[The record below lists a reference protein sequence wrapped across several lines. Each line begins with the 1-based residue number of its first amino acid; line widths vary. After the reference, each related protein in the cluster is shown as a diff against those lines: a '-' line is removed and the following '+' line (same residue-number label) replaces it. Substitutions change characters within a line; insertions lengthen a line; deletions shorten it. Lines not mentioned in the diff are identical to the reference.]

1 MRSTIGAARLCRQ
14 LAGIVTTRG
23 RNGVHRV
30 ARNAVRDIGN
40 GAERGRARATRSCGA
55 SVDEE
60 RVRAGRGEGWCRSET
75 TGLVE
80 GPGERERAESPW

>member
-1 MRSTIGAARLCRQ
+1 MAGFVAA
-14 LAGIVTTRG
+14 RG
-23 RNGVHRV
+23 RNGVRRV
-30 ARNAVRDIGN
+30 ARNAVRDIGD

-55 SVDEE
+55 IADEE
-60 RVRAGRGEGWCRSET
+60 RVRAGRGEGWCRSDT